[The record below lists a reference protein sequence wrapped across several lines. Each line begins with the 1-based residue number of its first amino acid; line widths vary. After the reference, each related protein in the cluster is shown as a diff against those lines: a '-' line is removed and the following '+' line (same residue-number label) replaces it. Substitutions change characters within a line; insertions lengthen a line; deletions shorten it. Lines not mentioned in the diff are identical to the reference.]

1 MYLYKTQ
8 IKHLD
13 SSLKYSRDKKE
24 SLSLTKFLREEEL
37 AYYSHEFE
45 EHNIVPQIDVVN
57 DFNITV
63 NSGKLIQVLII
74 LSIILFIGLSIS
86 K

>member
-1 MYLYKTQ
+1 M
-8 IKHLD
+8 IK
-13 SSLKYSRDKKE
+13 R
-24 SLSLTKFLREEEL
+24 KFVTNKILREEEL